1 MFLGC
6 EGILG
11 KLVLLGRLWVQ
22 EYAGG
27 AVLTMVEQGYDP
39 SVALERGQAQG

>member
-11 KLVLLGRLWVQ
+11 KLFLLGRLWVQ
-22 EYAGG
+22 ESRDG
-27 AVLTMVEQGYDP
+27 AILTMVEQGYDP
-39 SVALERGQAQG
+39 SVA